1 MRIYRMTAT
10 FGKLRHETLTLEP
23 GLNII
28 EAPNEWGKSTWCAF
42 LIAMFYGLDT
52 RAKSTKSGLA
62 DKERY
67 LPWSGELMAGR
78 IDLNWRGRDITIER
92 STRRRIPLGDFKAY
106 ETASGL
112 PVAEL
117 TAANCG
123 EWLLGV
129 EQSVFRRAGF
139 IRFTDLPVTQDESL
153 RARLNALVTTGDESG
168 DAERIDKELRDLK
181 NRCRYKRTGLL
192 PQAEEQLAAV
202 EGKLREMEE
211 LSEALEDMKQ
221 RHQALEQERLALE
234 NHLAAMDYEE
244 AQEDARQVARAKEAY
259 EAAEEK
265 FRLLD
270 QRLQT
275 LPTREETAE
284 KLLQLE
290 KLTQLR
296 TELDIAEAKLPEL
309 PEEPKLPEVY
319 QVEDPRAMLE
329 EDRALYRKYS
339 RKSIVWWC
347 LGGALVIAAIVLAV
361 LKLWIWVVGA
371 VGLGS
376 LALAVGLMFDGSR
389 REKRL
394 TLESKYGAKPEL
406 WEKPLADHEQAL
418 AAHRE
423 KTEEILGQRED
434 LSRRRAGLEE
444 EKRALCGDLEPER
457 AEEVC
462 RQVQEQWDA
471 LDEAGRDLRRSK
483 GHMEALA
490 GMVRQVAPPAAEDA
504 LTCSVEET
512 RQRLGRIQEEQWT
525 LQNRSGRNQGRMQSL
540 GAREPLEQECAA
552 IRQRIVKLEDT
563 YAALTIAQET
573 LAQAR
578 LELQR
583 RFAPRIVQRARELM
597 EAMTSGRY
605 TKLGLQEDLSIAAGT
620 AEEDTLQSILWRSDG
635 TVDQLYLALRLAVAE
650 ALAPEAPLILDDAL
664 VRFDDVRLKSAVKIL
679 SETAKEKQVL
689 LFTCHGREKNAI

>member
-1 MRIYRMTAT
+1 MKIYRMTAT
-10 FGKLRHETLTLEP
+10 FGKLQHETLTLEP

-92 STRRRIPLGDFKAY
+92 STRRRIPLGEFKAY

-112 PVAEL
+112 PVSEL

-153 RARLNALVTTGDESG
+153 RTRLNALVTTGDESG

-211 LSEALEDMKQ
+211 LSQALEEMKQ
-221 RHQALEQERLALE
+221 QHQSLEQERLALE
-234 NHLAAMDYEE
+234 NHLAAMEYAE
-244 AQEDARQVARAKEAY
+244 AMEDAQQVALAKQDY
-259 EAAEEK
+259 EAAEES
-265 FRLLD
+265 FCLLE
-270 QRLQT
+270 QRLEA
-275 LPTREETAE
+275 LPSREQTAE
-284 KLLQLE
+284 KQLQLQ
-290 KLTQLR
+290 KLMQAQS
-296 TELDIAEAKLPEL
+296 ELDMEEAKLPQL
-309 PEEPKLPEVY
+309 PQEPQLPEVFR
-319 QVEDPRAMLE
+319 VEDPYAMLE
-329 EDRALYRKYS
+329 QDRAAYRKFS
-339 RKSIVWWC
+339 RKPIAWWC
-347 LGGALVIAAIVLAV
+347 LGGALAVAAVVLAV
-361 LKLWIWVVGA
+361 LKMWIWVVGA
-371 VGLGS
+371 VGLGA

-394 TLESKYGAKPEL
+394 TLESKYGGKPDL
-406 WEKPLADHEQAL
+406 WEKPLLGHAQAMET
-418 AAHRE
+418 HRE
-423 KTEEILGQRED
+423 KAEALLRQQED
-434 LSRRRAGLEE
+434 LARRRQTLEE
-444 EKRALCGDLEPER
+444 EKQALCGDLEPER
-457 AEEVC
+457 AQEVC

-471 LDEAGRDLRRSK
+471 LDEAGRDLRRSR
-483 GHMEALA
+483 GHMEAL
-490 GMVRQVAPPAAEDA
+490 VAMARPVPPPAAEDS
-504 LTCSVEET
+504 LTCSPEEA
-512 RQRLGRIQEEQWT
+512 RQRLGQIQEEQWSV
-525 LQNRSGRNQGRMQSL
+525 QNRAGRNQGRMHSL
-540 GAREPLEQECAA
+540 GAREPLEKERIE
-552 IRQRIVKLEDT
+552 IRERIAKLEDT

-583 RFAPRIVQRARELM
+583 RFAPRIVKRARELM

-664 VRFDDVRLKSAVKIL
+664 VRFDDGRLKSAMKIL

-689 LFTCHGREKNAI
+689 LFTCHGREKNAL